1 MSIIKKYVW
10 LVVGTLM
17 VAISFNLFFVP
28 NDLAA
33 TGVSGLAI
41 ILSSFFNISP
51 LYFIYVV
58 NIILIGVSFVFLG
71 WEDTRGTI
79 LGSILVPIFM
89 SLTSNISLVIDLR
102 DVDILIKAVIG
113 GLVSGYGCG
122 IIFKNGFTT
131 GGTDIIESII
141 SKYFKIPLSKAMIMV
156 DGMIVCLC
164 GFVFGVE
171 HMIYALIILV
181 LISLCSNRFMF
192 GINDDKILF
201 ITSKKYDEIR
211 RYIISRYHYGVTIMD
226 GEGGYSKVHEKIL
239 MCSIKASFYVEIMQ
253 AIKVIDSEA
262 FVSVVNSYETGYLDK
277 ERRKKLRKY

>member
-1 MSIIKKYVW
+1 
-10 LVVGTLM
+10 M
-17 VAISFNLFFVP
+17 V
-28 NDLAA
+28 
-33 TGVSGLAI
+33 
-41 ILSSFFNISP
+41 
-51 LYFIYVV
+51 
-58 NIILIGVSFVFLG
+58 
-71 WEDTRGTI
+71 
-79 LGSILVPIFM
+79 
-89 SLTSNISLVIDLR
+89 
-102 DVDILIKAVIG
+102 G
-113 GLVSGYGCG
+113 GLISGYGCG

-164 GFVFGVE
+164 GFVFGLE

-181 LISLCSNRFMF
+181 LISLCSNRFML

-239 MCSIKASFYVEIMQ
+239 MCSIKTSFYVEIMQ

-277 ERRKKLRKY
+277 ERRKRLRKY

>member
-1 MSIIKKYVW
+1 
-10 LVVGTLM
+10 
-17 VAISFNLFFVP
+17 
-28 NDLAA
+28 
-33 TGVSGLAI
+33 
-41 ILSSFFNISP
+41 
-51 LYFIYVV
+51 
-58 NIILIGVSFVFLG
+58 
-71 WEDTRGTI
+71 
-79 LGSILVPIFM
+79 M
-89 SLTSNISLVIDLR
+89 SLTSNISTIIDLS
-102 DVDILIKAVIG
+102 DVDILIQAAVG
-113 GLVSGYGCG
+113 GLISGYGCG

-164 GFVFGVE
+164 GFVFGLE

-181 LISLCSNRFMF
+181 LISLCSNRFML

-277 ERRKKLRKY
+277 ERRKRLRKY